1 MAVYRDPRE
10 ALFARLLERFPGN
23 PTVRRIIGKY
33 KKYGRLPDWEWKT
46 LESMD
51 VGEAGT
57 TLSPDFEKQVTVWLM
72 DLGLTLQDVMEL
84 STRKRGERLL
94 ASEQTTP
101 PRVVVVRKPAQAKTI
116 KELRELVRTNRKN
129 S

>member
-1 MAVYRDPRE
+1 M
-10 ALFARLLERFPGN
+10 
-23 PTVRRIIGKY
+23 
-33 KKYGRLPDWEWKT
+33 

-51 VGEAGT
+51 VGEVET

-94 ASEQTTP
+94 TAEQTTP
-101 PRVVVVRKPAQAKTI
+101 PRVVVVRKPTQAKTI
-116 KELRELVRTNRKN
+116 KELRELVRTNRK
-129 S
+129 SS